1 MTSEQEIVEKATEVF
16 GSRDEALR
24 WLNRPAMALD
34 QRAPMSMIRTYE
46 GRLRVKTLLT
56 QLEYCVYI

>member
-1 MTSEQEIVEKATEVF
+1 MTSTREIVEKASEVF
-16 GSRDEALR
+16 GSRDEALG
-24 WLNRPAMALD
+24 WLTRPAMALD
-34 QRAPMSMIRTYE
+34 QRVPMSIMRTHD

>member
-1 MTSEQEIVEKATEVF
+1 MTSKREIVEKATEVF

-34 QRAPMSMIRTYE
+34 QRAPMSMMQTYE

>member
-1 MTSEQEIVEKATEVF
+1 MTSKQEIVEKATEVF

-34 QRAPMSMIRTYE
+34 QRAPMSMMQTYE
-46 GRLRVKTLLT
+46 GRLSVKTLLT

>member
-1 MTSEQEIVEKATEVF
+1 MTSKREIVEKATEVF

-34 QRAPMSMIRTYE
+34 KRAPMSMMETYE
-46 GRLRVKTLLT
+46 GRLHVKTLLT

>member
-1 MTSEQEIVEKATEVF
+1 MTSEQEIVDKATEVF
-16 GSRDEALR
+16 GSRDEALG

-34 QRAPMSMIRTYE
+34 QRVPMSMMQTFE

-56 QLEYCVYI
+56 QLEYCVYV

>member
-1 MTSEQEIVEKATEVF
+1 MTSEQEIIEKAAEVF

-34 QRAPMSMIRTYE
+34 QTAPMSMMQTYE